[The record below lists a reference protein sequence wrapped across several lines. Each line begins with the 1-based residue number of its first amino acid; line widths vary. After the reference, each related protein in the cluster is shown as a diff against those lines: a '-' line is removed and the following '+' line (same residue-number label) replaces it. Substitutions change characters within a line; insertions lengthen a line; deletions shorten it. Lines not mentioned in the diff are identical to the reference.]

1 MKYCKETHYIVAYD
15 DSGKMCGKWNM
26 HTNEFIGIKGTVL
39 KSKSPAFSI
48 SNMKGMNKVL
58 ISAYQFIHNNVNYY
72 HAFSTEYGKRLEEI
86 VSVGLKV
93 SSNDW
98 RLYEHFLENKQKL
111 TKDCVDYI
119 NTHYR
124 GEYSLRSINGYTVYK
139 NFKETVAKCVG
150 EESWAT
156 DVFSNV
162 HDDVPTDFSKAMV
175 LRGYHEKVF
184 VENNGRSFAE
194 IINEWYNM
202 IRGMGDTLEVKHN
215 ILTNY
220 AILKWVF
227 NEYRTA
233 HYEETLK
240 AYNDKRWLYFEN
252 DEYIVRPLI
261 SRADFHNEGE
271 AQQNCVERMYMER
284 VANGATHVVVVR
296 KKANPN
302 DSYITCEVNNTGVI
316 IQYLYR
322 FNQIVDNQSD
332 KDFRCIYQEHLLS
345 SLKE

>member
-1 MKYCKETHYIVAYD
+1 MIV
-15 DSGKMCGKWNM
+15 
-26 HTNEFIGIKGTVL
+26 
-39 KSKSPAFSI
+39 
-48 SNMKGMNKVL
+48 
-58 ISAYQFIHNNVNYY
+58 NV
-72 HAFSTEYGKRLEEI
+72 
-86 VSVGLKV
+86 V
-93 SSNDW
+93 
-98 RLYEHFLENKQKL
+98 FL
-111 TKDCVDYI
+111 
-119 NTHYR
+119 
-124 GEYSLRSINGYTVYK
+124 
-139 NFKETVAKCVG
+139 
-150 EESWAT
+150 T
-156 DVFSNV
+156 DVMG
-162 HDDVPTDFSKAMV
+162 MV
-175 LRGYHEKVF
+175 
-184 VENNGRSFAE
+184 AE

-271 AQQNCVERMYMER
+271 AQQNCVERVYMGS
-284 VANGATHVVVVR
+284 VDNGATHVVVVR